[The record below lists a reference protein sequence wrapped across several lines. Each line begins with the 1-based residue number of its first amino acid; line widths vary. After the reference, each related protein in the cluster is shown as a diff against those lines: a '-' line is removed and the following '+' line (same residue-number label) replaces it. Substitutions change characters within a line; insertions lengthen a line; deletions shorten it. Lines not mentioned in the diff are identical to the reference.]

1 MTFSSHS
8 REVRSQPLATLPPGS
23 IPGTLNI
30 KADAASPRLILIDYS
45 PTQATRL
52 PLHQPQDCVPY
63 LDSESVSWL
72 DVQGLGSEETL
83 RQLGQ
88 IFKLHALVLETVV
101 NVPQRPKVEDYG
113 NQLLV
118 VTQMSTL
125 VSNPSRTAGNSGATV
140 SPLPQLM
147 IEQVSFILQ
156 KNDLLTIQEEPLHDC
171 FGPVRDRIHHAK
183 GIIRQQKADY
193 LFYALLDAMIDG
205 FFPILETY
213 GEVIETLEDE
223 VIAHPTPQTLAQI
236 HQLKRDLLTL
246 RRAIWPQRELLA
258 TLVRDDCPLIGDDVQ
273 IYLRDCYDHTVQI
286 LDMVE
291 TYRELAASLM
301 DVYLSAVSNR
311 MNEVMKTLTVISTIF
326 IPLTFI
332 AGIYGMNFNPQA
344 SPWNMPEL
352 NWYWGYPLVL
362 GGMGALAL
370 TLILFFWQRGW
381 FRDFSQFRGRDAT
394 TRL

>member
-156 KNDLLTIQEEPLHDC
+156 KNEP
-171 FGPVRDRIHHAK
+171 
-183 GIIRQQKADY
+183 AD
-193 LFYALLDAMIDG
+193 DSG
-205 FFPILETY
+205 R
-213 GEVIETLEDE
+213 
-223 VIAHPTPQTLAQI
+223 TPA
-236 HQLKRDLLTL
+236 
-246 RRAIWPQRELLA
+246 
-258 TLVRDDCPLIGDDVQ
+258 
-273 IYLRDCYDHTVQI
+273 
-286 LDMVE
+286 
-291 TYRELAASLM
+291 
-301 DVYLSAVSNR
+301 
-311 MNEVMKTLTVISTIF
+311 
-326 IPLTFI
+326 
-332 AGIYGMNFNPQA
+332 
-344 SPWNMPEL
+344 
-352 NWYWGYPLVL
+352 
-362 GGMGALAL
+362 
-370 TLILFFWQRGW
+370 
-381 FRDFSQFRGRDAT
+381 
-394 TRL
+394 